1 MEAKATLE
9 KQRRK
14 PAELGT
20 QSVRMANYVLGIG
33 GQKVKPTHYL
43 NITRLRDWIVKEQVA
58 ETLFGEGAH
67 PEIVKRAAPVLRFL
81 SQHGSM
87 TQEIVDQV
95 WKCQQGKH
103 EETVR
108 VVYGLINDVVEDL
121 PPQLLDALF
130 TKIAEVPPAE
140 YSEMYLL
147 FLKDF
152 TSRALEVGDRTREYR
167 STRRRNQPEK
177 AKGGFDDFDE
187 EEVVSY

>member
-1 MEAKATLE
+1 
-9 KQRRK
+9 
-14 PAELGT
+14 
-20 QSVRMANYVLGIG
+20 MANYVVGIG
-33 GQKVKPTHYL
+33 GQKVRPTHYL
-43 NITRLRDWIVKEQVA
+43 DIARLRDWIVKEEVA

-87 TQEIVDQV
+87 SQEIVDQV
-95 WKCQQGKH
+95 WRCQQGKH

-121 PPQLLDALF
+121 PPPLLEALF
-130 TKIAEVPPAE
+130 AKILEVPEAQ

-152 TSRALEVGDRTREYR
+152 TLRALEAGERAREYK
-167 STRRRNQPEK
+167 SVRRRTQP
-177 AKGGFDDFDE
+177 DSSSDSVPVNE
-187 EEVVSY
+187 EETISYQTYLRNREREIFSNLNQALS

>member
-1 MEAKATLE
+1 LE

-20 QSVRMANYVLGIG
+20 QPARLANYIVGVG
-33 GQKVKPTHYL
+33 GQKVRPTHYL
-43 NITRLRDWIVKEQVA
+43 DITRLRDWIIKEEVA

-67 PEIVKRAAPVLRFL
+67 PEILKRAAPVLRFL

-87 TQEIVDQV
+87 SLEIVDLV

-121 PPQLLDALF
+121 PPQLLELLY
-130 TKIAEVPPAE
+130 TKIAEVPPSQH
-140 YSEMYLL
+140 SEMYLL

-152 TSRALEVGDRTREYR
+152 TMRALEAGERTREYR
-167 STRRRNQPEK
+167 STRRRNQPDSS
-177 AKGGFDDFDE
+177 AGSVPAGE
-187 EEVVSY
+187 EEVISY